1 MARARN
7 IKPAF
12 FSNDTL
18 ADIEPLGRLFFI
30 GLWTIADYRGNIEWR
45 ERRLK
50 AQILPYDEC
59 DVKSIAINLDK
70 SGFIRFYSD
79 GDSIFLNITNFLVH
93 QNPHKNERDKGSL
106 IPEFSEEG
114 RQVIDFKGL
123 TINRDLSGL
132 NQDENASDPA
142 DSLILN
148 PESLILIPSAEC
160 QPSVNAVDM
169 NIGHL
174 FGFWKETM
182 KKSGAT
188 KLDSKR
194 KTAIKN
200 RLKDGYSV
208 EDIRLAI
215 INCSLTP
222 HNMGQNDRGQKFNDI
237 ELICRNAAN
246 LERFMESNPMQAQQ
260 QSADFTGQQSVSN
273 WADGLENE
281 FHGVNK

>member
-1 MARARN
+1 M
-7 IKPAF
+7 IKTHHFQVDDAVLHGVDKAVLLNNLKYWLDHAKANGKKDFDGYFWTFNSSTAF
-12 FSNDTL
+12 S
-18 ADIEPLGRLFFI
+18 
-30 GLWTIADYRGNIEWR
+30 
-45 ERRLK
+45 
-50 AQILPYDEC
+50 Q
-59 DVKSIAINLDK
+59 
-70 SGFIRFYSD
+70 
-79 GDSIFLNITNFLVH
+79 
-93 QNPHKNERDKGSL
+93 L
-106 IPEFSEEG
+106 IPYMSAKKISRLLKELEEDSVIIVG
-114 RQVIDFKGL
+114 NYNRANYDRTKWYTMPEYASQAISQIQEMDCPDMGSALSIIEQPIPDINTDNKPDNNQVKICEP
-123 TINRDLSGL
+123 T
-132 NQDENASDPA
+132 
-142 DSLILN
+142 
-148 PESLILIPSAEC
+148 
-160 QPSVNAVDM
+160 VNAVDL

-246 LERFMESNPMQAQQ
+246 LERFMESNPLQAQQ
-260 QSADFTGQQSVSN
+260 QSTDFSGQQSVPN
-273 WADGLENE
+273 WADGIDKE

>member
-18 ADIEPLGRLFFI
+18 ADIEPIGRLFFI

-45 ERRLK
+45 DRRLK
-50 AQILPYDEC
+50 AQILPYDDC

-79 GDSIFLNITNFLVH
+79 GDNIFLNITNFLVH
-93 QNPHKNERDKGSL
+93 QNPHKNERDKGSS
-106 IPEFSEEG
+106 IPEFSEDG

-123 TINRDLSGL
+123 TINRDKSGL
-132 NQDENASDPA
+132 NQDENGSDPA

-148 PESLILIPSAEC
+148 PDSLILNPSTDC
-160 QPSVNAVDM
+160 QPSVNQCDADI
-169 NIGHL
+169 NHL
-174 FGFWKETM
+174 FVFWKEAM
-182 KKSGAT
+182 NKSGAT

-194 KTAIKN
+194 KAAIKN
-200 RLKDGYSV
+200 RLSDGYAV
-208 EDIRLAI
+208 DQIKQAI

-237 ELICRNAAN
+237 ELICRNASN
-246 LERFMESNPMQAQQ
+246 LERFIESDPR
-260 QSADFTGQQSVSN
+260 QSGQQLTTHQPQQTLSEISMRT
-273 WADGLENE
+273 L
-281 FHGVNK
+281 